1 MAENTLVAEIGRP
14 TGTRSSKRLR
24 HDGKIPAVVYGHGDP
39 VAVAVDWRALR
50 QVLTTEAGLN
60 ALINLEVGGE
70 TQLTMVK
77 ELQRHPVRHD
87 VLHVDFLRV
96 RADEPITV
104 DVPITLVGEAE
115 EVHRADGTIDHVL
128 YQLSIT
134 ALPGDIPTEL
144 TADISGLVVG
154 DAIRVGD
161 LQLPRGVTTDVDAE
175 ETVAVARVEVVELEE
190 PEAAEEGEA
199 EAGEA
204 GADAEGEAGG
214 GGAGGDEG

>member
-1 MAENTLVAEIGRP
+1 MAENTLVADTGRP
-14 TGTRSSKRLR
+14 IGTRSSRRLR
-24 HDGKIPAVVYGHGDP
+24 AGGKIPAVVYGHGDP
-39 VAVAVDWRALR
+39 VAIAVDWRSLR

-60 ALINLEVGGE
+60 ALINLEVEGE

-115 EVHRADGTIDHVL
+115 EVHRADGTVDHVL
-128 YQLSIT
+128 YQLEIT

-154 DAIRVGD
+154 ESIRVGD
-161 LQLPRGVTTDVDAE
+161 LALPPGVTTDIDPE
-175 ETVAVARVEVVELEE
+175 EPVAVARVEIVELEE
-190 PEAAEEGEA
+190 PEVEEEAAEGEAAEEG
-199 EAGEA
+199 
-204 GADAEGEAGG
+204 AEGEA
-214 GGAGGDEG
+214 AGGEARGGEG

>member
-1 MAENTLVAEIGRP
+1 MAENTLVAETGRP
-14 TGTRSSKRLR
+14 TGSRASNRMR
-24 HDGKIPAVVYGHGDP
+24 AEGKIPAVVYGHGDP

-60 ALINLEVGGE
+60 ALINLEVEGE

-104 DVPITLVGEAE
+104 DVPITLTGEAE
-115 EVHRADGTIDHVL
+115 EVQRADGTIDHVL
-128 YQLSIT
+128 YQLTIT

-154 DAIRVGD
+154 EAIRVGD
-161 LQLPRGVTTDVDAE
+161 LQLPHGVTTDVDPE
-175 ETVAVARVEVVELEE
+175 ETVVVARVEVVELEE
-190 PEAAEEGEA
+190 PEAVEAEE
-199 EAGEA
+199 
-204 GADAEGEAGG
+204 AEGEAAEAEAAGG
-214 GGAGGDEG
+214 DTGGDEG